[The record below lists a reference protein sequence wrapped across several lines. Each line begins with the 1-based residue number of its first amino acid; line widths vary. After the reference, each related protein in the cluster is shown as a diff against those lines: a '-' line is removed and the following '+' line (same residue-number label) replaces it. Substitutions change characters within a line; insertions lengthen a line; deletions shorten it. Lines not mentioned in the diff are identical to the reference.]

1 MGLPG
6 VVGSVCFTERMPPVT
21 APARRIRLRALV
33 AAAGCI
39 ALGLALQLLD
49 RSPLIDVLGS
59 MLYVVAFGL
68 VILLAWPALPPVA
81 VASIALAI
89 AVGVEL
95 LQLTPIPAAVVDAV
109 PAARLL
115 FGSAFDPW
123 DLAAYLGGAVALF
136 VLLRVITRARTSA
149 ISPAVPDPGS
159 GD

>member
-1 MGLPG
+1 MARAPG
-6 VVGSVCFTERMPPVT
+6 GRRRVRGSDAT
-21 APARRIRLRALV
+21 ARQRTIRL
-33 AAAGCI
+33 
-39 ALGLALQLLD
+39 
-49 RSPLIDVLGS
+49 
-59 MLYVVAFGL
+59 
-68 VILLAWPALPPVA
+68 
-81 VASIALAI
+81 ALAI

-136 VLLRVITRARTSA
+136 VLLRVITRARTRA
-149 ISPAVPDPGS
+149 ISAAVPAQPS